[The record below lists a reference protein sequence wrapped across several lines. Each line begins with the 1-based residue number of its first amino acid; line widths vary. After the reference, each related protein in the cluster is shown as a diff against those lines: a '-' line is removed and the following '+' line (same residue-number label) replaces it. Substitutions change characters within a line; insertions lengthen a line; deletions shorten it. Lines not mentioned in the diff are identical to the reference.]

1 MAVSVGTLRA
11 VSRRR
16 FVPRGPGQSS
26 HCLPEDDRET
36 LANSTSANQASADVI
51 ARLRHKSSCAATTLV
66 ILLQQRFQSRRW
78 AFVSQAG
85 TLALACT
92 VAAVVGDVADKIVAP
107 AVAGC
112 VAPVQLRH
120 CEQQQRKKPHSC

>member
-16 FVPRGPGQSS
+16 FVPRRPGQSS
-26 HCLPEDDRET
+26 HCLLEDDRET

-66 ILLQQRFQSRRW
+66 ILLQQRFQSRRR
-78 AFVSQAG
+78 AFVNQAG

-92 VAAVVGDVADKIVAP
+92 VAAVVRHVAYGTVVP
-107 AVAGC
+107 AVKSC
-112 VAPVQLRH
+112 VALVQLPHHER
-120 CEQQQRKKPHSC
+120 QQRKTLHSC